1 MDIHPI
7 KTEVDYQA
15 ALADIERLFDA
26 APNTPAGDRLD
37 VLTTLKN
44 SDVPV
49 APGEE
54 VVEHPEARPML
65 PPAAAE

>member
-1 MDIHPI
+1 MR
-7 KTEVDYQA
+7 
-15 ALADIERLFDA
+15 ALGLNVELA
-26 APNTPAGDRLD
+26 
-37 VLTTLKN
+37 N